1 MKICETCHGNNF
13 IKIKHESITSYMNCP
28 DCTIDGKQEFPDF
41 TDRVEKGKSLPPIT
55 TPKLLSYKPIENPI
69 FFG

>member
-41 TDRVEKGKSLPPIT
+41 TDRVEKGKSLPPINT
-55 TPKLLSYKPIENPI
+55 LKLLSYKPIENPI

>member
-1 MKICETCHGNNF
+1 
-13 IKIKHESITSYMNCP
+13 MNCP
-28 DCTIDGKQEFPDF
+28 DCTVDGKQEFPDF
-41 TDRVEKGKSLPPIT
+41 TDRVEKGKSLPPIN